1 MQEDLPSKCH
11 LLGVPASSL
20 HQLRSWAQPN
30 PGCSR
35 CQQIPGNE
43 HRLYRGLPS
52 PTSWRETQQPLK
64 FILKY
69 VGFTQKS
76 FMALCSNT
84 WAVWAQDNAQDD
96 TGLWRLVHNLEL
108 LDWIFL
114 TKAQKCPDSSRGQ
127 VSGLWIQK
135 AKCLLVSSSS
145 IWHCCQVGEGWLS
158 PLERL
163 QLGIQSFRGWGGRQR
178 SWEGHSLGMRDF
190 RTAGELPRVLSA
202 PWFPFSSL
210 QKCSPAHWS
219 SLVFTLFQR
228 LHPHSF
234 IPHLIPVLAP
244 SPPHPLSPSPITLSL
259 LLAVLPISPK
269 AGHSTLP
276 FPIPLPRSELPIC
289 FPLSLCIISQSLPS
303 HPGTVHM
310 CFYTSQPGTADCFYF
325 AGSHSEL
332 PPPCKSGP
340 GL

>member
-1 MQEDLPSKCH
+1 
-11 LLGVPASSL
+11 
-20 HQLRSWAQPN
+20 
-30 PGCSR
+30 
-35 CQQIPGNE
+35 
-43 HRLYRGLPS
+43 
-52 PTSWRETQQPLK
+52 
-64 FILKY
+64 
-69 VGFTQKS
+69 
-76 FMALCSNT
+76 MALCSNT
-84 WAVWAQDNAQDD
+84 WAVWAQDNAQGD

-219 SLVFTLFQR
+219 SLVFTLIPEVTSPL
-228 LHPHSF
+228 LHPS
-234 IPHLIPVLAP
+234 PYP
-244 SPPHPLSPSPITLSL
+244 SPGSISTPSSVSFPHYPLPAAGCTPHFPKGWSLHPALPHPSPQIRASHLLPTFFVHHLSI
-259 LLAVLPISPK
+259 LAFTP
-269 AGHSTLP
+269 GHCTYVFLH
-276 FPIPLPRSELPIC
+276 FPTWHC
-289 FPLSLCIISQSLPS
+289 
-303 HPGTVHM
+303 
-310 CFYTSQPGTADCFYF
+310 
-325 AGSHSEL
+325 
-332 PPPCKSGP
+332 
-340 GL
+340 